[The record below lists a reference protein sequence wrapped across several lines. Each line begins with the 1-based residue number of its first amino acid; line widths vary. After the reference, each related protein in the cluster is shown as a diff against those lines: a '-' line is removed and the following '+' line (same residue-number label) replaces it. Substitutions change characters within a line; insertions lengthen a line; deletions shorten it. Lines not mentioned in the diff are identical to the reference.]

1 MKLWR
6 KYSYRKMSG
15 RIEGANRLV
24 LNPAEP
30 SKLLLALFKKAGI

>member
-24 LNPAEP
+24 SNPAQP

>member
-15 RIEGANRLV
+15 RINGTNRDV
-24 LNPAEP
+24 FQPAQP
-30 SKLLLALFKKAGI
+30 SKLLLGLLKKAGI

>member
-24 LNPAEP
+24 LKRAQP
-30 SKLLLALFKKAGI
+30 SKLLLALFQKAGI

>member
-15 RIEGANRLV
+15 RIEGANRAV
-24 LNPAEP
+24 IQPAQP
-30 SKLLLALFKKAGI
+30 SQLLLTLLKKAGV